1 MAIAVHVTPFGVDQR
16 VGCSRE
22 RHHVAGLN
30 EQVAQ
35 AEGYAQA
42 LETVFVAASQ
52 VDAKTM
58 TIQVIE
64 GLKAI
69 GAGPSS
75 TLVIPMEFTRLLGQ
89 IGDYLDQSTSSIA
102 SANGRPKGDE
112 RRLVPVPEPTEPV
125 R

>member
-1 MAIAVHVTPFGVDQR
+1 AKI
-16 VGCSRE
+16 
-22 RHHVAGLN
+22 L
-30 EQVAQ
+30 Q

-42 LETVFVAASQ
+42 LETVFAAAQQ

-69 GAGPSS
+69 GASPSN

-89 IGDYLDQSTSSIA
+89 IGDYLDQSTSA
-102 SANGRPKGDE
+102 GALTNGRPKVDE
-112 RRLVPVPEPTEPV
+112 RRLVPVVEPSEPGRGV
-125 R
+125 TSEGDL